1 MIMHNCKA
9 FFKVNNVNVRQS
21 DASIAEGDGISEK
34 MLAPRLGCMK
44 AWVPTLVFEGNMG
57 GGTRRGR
64 SAKQCALISFG
75 LVEIQNTQHHVA
87 PHPTLKRDARSA
99 TGVCMMCMTEWS
111 PTLVFER
118 NMGA

>member
-34 MLAPRLGCMK
+34 LLAPRLGCMK

-57 GGTRRGR
+57 GARAEAGR
-64 SAKQCALISFG
+64 QSN
-75 LVEIQNTQHHVA
+75 V
-87 PHPTLKRDARSA
+87 RS
-99 TGVCMMCMTEWS
+99 
-111 PTLVFER
+111 
-118 NMGA
+118 